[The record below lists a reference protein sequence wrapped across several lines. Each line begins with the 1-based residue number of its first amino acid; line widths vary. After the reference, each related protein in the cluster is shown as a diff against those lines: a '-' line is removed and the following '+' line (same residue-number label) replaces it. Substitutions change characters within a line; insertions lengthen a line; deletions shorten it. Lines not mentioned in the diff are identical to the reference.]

1 MKVYR
6 YGAKVL
12 REKAEPV
19 KWSPEIR
26 NFIMEMFRT
35 MKAESGVGLA
45 APQVGKSSRIIIID
59 VGEGPMAF
67 INPEIIKK
75 EGESVAEEGC
85 LSFPGIYFEIER
97 AEKIEVKAVN
107 DKGGEIT
114 VSAAGLAARAIQHEV
129 DHLNG
134 VLIVD
139 RASFLNRKLAA
150 GKLRKIKKEG
160 QKDEMFS

>member
-67 INPEIIKK
+67 INPEIIDSIESFK
-75 EGESVAEEGC
+75 EALENFHLLGLFFASC
-85 LSFPGIYFEIER
+85 LVYIFLAI
-97 AEKIEVKAVN
+97 
-107 DKGGEIT
+107 
-114 VSAAGLAARAIQHEV
+114 GLWQRI
-129 DHLNG
+129 L
-134 VLIVD
+134 
-139 RASFLNRKLAA
+139 
-150 GKLRKIKKEG
+150 
-160 QKDEMFS
+160 